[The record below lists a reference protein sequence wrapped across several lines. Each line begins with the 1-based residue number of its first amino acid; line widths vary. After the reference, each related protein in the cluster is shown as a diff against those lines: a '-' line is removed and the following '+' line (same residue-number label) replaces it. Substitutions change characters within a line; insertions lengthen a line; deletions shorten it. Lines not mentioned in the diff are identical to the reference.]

1 MSLTKRM
8 IDQLSDREYEA
19 LFGGPDDWPADSR
32 EARDGDGDEPPS
44 GRPDR

>member
-19 LFGGPDDWPADSR
+19 LFGGPEDWPADSR
-32 EARDGDGDEPPS
+32 EARDGQGDEPPS
-44 GRPDR
+44 GLADK